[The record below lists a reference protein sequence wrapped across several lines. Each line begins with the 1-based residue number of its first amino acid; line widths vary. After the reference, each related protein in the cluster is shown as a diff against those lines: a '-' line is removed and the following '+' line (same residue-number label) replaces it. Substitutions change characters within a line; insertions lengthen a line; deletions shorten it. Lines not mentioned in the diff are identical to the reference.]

1 MILSVAIA
9 FAFLNLQEPNLF
21 KVVPNPTG
29 QNGYEEYVQAAI
41 ILAKP
46 ENKALVNYVRAATE
60 AASQTG
66 QAIVRPAT
74 IPEGL
79 RALDL
84 YRLEVKKLQPV
95 IDLVHAGNLKPV
107 SYPKAQITPVT
118 LLPELAYF
126 KLATRVFQHAAYV
139 AFADGNSR
147 EGVSLI
153 MDGLTFS
160 EKFQVGDL
168 IHLLVGRACTQ
179 MMYVAVD
186 RHTPQIPLNGAIK
199 LQTWATGADRRY
211 RDAAIRAAKVERA
224 KIRAFYDDFFIS
236 PSEYFEGM
244 DIKPE
249 DERQWTANL
258 KAVSPLR
265 RDQIYNSFFKR
276 LELPMYALLERLN
289 GPESTWLAPLEY
301 DGFETNDTK
310 PPIATDVAA
319 PLLVLL
325 RISKMLDVDGFE
337 VEFPTQIARCTIQ
350 DRLFKIHC
358 DATVFRWRTGKN
370 PTKLADLYGADPTDP
385 ATGEHYDYSIRD
397 NGWFKISCKHAKVGE
412 VTISS
417 RASQPSDDNEIPP
430 PGADRTVRRRG

>member
-1 MILSVAIA
+1 MIILAAIA
-9 FAFLNLQEPNLF
+9 AILFQPQEPNLL

-29 QNGYEEYVQAAI
+29 HNGYEEYVQAAI
-41 ILAKP
+41 LLAKP
-46 ENKALVNYVRAATE
+46 ENKTLVNYVRAATE
-60 AASQTG
+60 SASPTG
-66 QAIVRPAT
+66 QPIARPAT
-74 IPEGL
+74 VPEGL
-79 RALDL
+79 KALDL
-84 YRLEVKKLQPV
+84 FRLEVKKLQPV
-95 IDLVHAGNLKPV
+95 IDLVRAGNLKPV

-126 KLATRVFQHAAYV
+126 KLAVRVFQHAAYV

-147 EGVSLI
+147 EGVSLV

-160 EKFQVGDL
+160 EKIQVGDL

-186 RHTPQIPLNGAIK
+186 RHTPQIPLNGAVR

-211 RDAAIRAAKVERA
+211 RDSAVRAAKVERA
-224 KIRAFYDDFFIS
+224 KVRAFYDDFFNS
-236 PSEYFEGM
+236 PGEYWEGM

-258 KAVSPLR
+258 RAVSPLR

-276 LELPMYALLERLN
+276 LELPMSVLLERLN

-310 PPIATDVAA
+310 PPIASDVAT
-319 PLLVLL
+319 PLLTLL
-325 RISKMLDVDGFE
+325 KLYRMLDSGSDIG
-337 VEFPTQIARCTIQ
+337 EFPLQLASCTIQ

-358 DATVFRWRTGKN
+358 DAIISRWRTGKN
-370 PTKLADLYGADPTDP
+370 PTKLADLYSADPTDP

-430 PGADRTVRRRG
+430 PRG

>member
-1 MILSVAIA
+1 MIISVAIA
-9 FAFLNLQEPNLF
+9 FALLNLQEPNLT
-21 KVVPNPTG
+21 KVVPIPTG

-46 ENKALVNYVRAATE
+46 ENKTLVNYVRAATE
-60 AASQTG
+60 AGSPTG
-66 QAIVRPAT
+66 QAIARPAT
-74 IPEGL
+74 VPEGL
-79 RALDL
+79 KALDL
-84 YRLEVKKLQPV
+84 FRLEVKKLQPV
-95 IDLVHAGNLKPV
+95 IDLVRAGNLKPV

-186 RHTPQIPLNGAIK
+186 RHTPQIALNGAIK

-211 RDAAIRAAKVERA
+211 RDAAVRAAKVERA
-224 KIRAFYDDFFIS
+224 KIRVFYDDFFNN

-249 DERQWTANL
+249 DERQWKANL
-258 KAVSPLR
+258 QAVSSLR

-276 LELPMYALLERLN
+276 LELPLSALLERLN
-289 GPESTWLAPLEY
+289 SPESTWLAALVF
-301 DGFETNDTK
+301 DGFETDDTK
-310 PPIATDVAA
+310 PPIASDVAA
-319 PLLVLL
+319 PLLTLL
-325 RISKMLDVDGFE
+325 KLYQMLDSGLHNGE
-337 VEFPTQIARCTIQ
+337 SLQLASCTIQ

-385 ATGEHYDYSIRD
+385 ATGENYDYSIRD
-397 NGWFKISCKHAKVGE
+397 NGWFKISCKHAKIGE

-417 RASQPSDDNEIPP
+417 RASQPSDENDIPP
-430 PGADRTVRRRG
+430 PTR